1 MKNVRIILAGVIFG
15 IIMVKSEAVSW
26 FRIQEMFR
34 FQSFHMYGIICTA
47 VAVSAILLQVITR
60 IRIKNLD
67 GNVISIPQKNQLYK
81 AAILGGIVFGIGWAF
96 TGACPGPLFVN
107 LGAGYSVMIVPIAAA
122 ILGAFVHGV
131 LKKHLPQ

>member
-1 MKNVRIILAGVIFG
+1 MKNVRILFVGIIFG

-47 VAVSAILLQVITR
+47 VVVGAILLQVV
-60 IRIKNLD
+60 KLSGLKSLD
-67 GNVISIPQKNQLYK
+67 GTDIIIPQRAPLYK
-81 AAILGGIVFGIGWAF
+81 AAILGGSIFGIGWAF

-107 LGAGYSVMIVPIAAA
+107 LGAGYSVMIVPILAAV
-122 ILGAFVHGV
+122 LGAFVHG
-131 LKKHLPQ
+131 LIQKHLPH

>member
-1 MKNVRIILAGVIFG
+1 MKNLRILLTGIIFG

-47 VAVSAILLQVITR
+47 VVVGAILLQLVKR
-60 IRIKNLD
+60 INLKNLD
-67 GNVISIPQKNQLYK
+67 GEEISIPLRAKLYK
-81 AAILGGIVFGIGWAF
+81 AAIMGGIVFGIGWAF

-107 LGAGYSVMIVPIAAA
+107 LGAGYSVMIVPITAAV
-122 ILGAFVHGV
+122 LGAFVHGLV
-131 LKKHLPQ
+131 RKHLPH